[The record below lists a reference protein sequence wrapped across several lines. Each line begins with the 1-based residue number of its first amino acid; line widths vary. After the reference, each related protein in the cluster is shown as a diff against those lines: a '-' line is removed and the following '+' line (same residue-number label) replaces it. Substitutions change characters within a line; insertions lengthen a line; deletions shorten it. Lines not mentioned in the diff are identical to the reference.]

1 MRVLVAVPL
10 SVYSGYGN
18 DGIGLIMALLR
29 KGIDVRVR
37 PTHVDPP
44 LPKEIAHLLTQEL
57 EPPFDLYLNHVDPLQ
72 LKQTDH
78 NAEHATM
85 SVGWTMWEMCVDEA
99 TEIFTKRGWLRW
111 DEVEVGDESLAID
124 PDTGLS
130 SWQAITNI
138 YVGPYMFNREL
149 VEIDTWGVSALTTP
163 NHRWLIRNNGGNLR
177 WKTTE
182 TLVTGNHVPRSAPR
196 SDLPVD
202 AKFSDDFVAL
212 VAWTYTEGWL
222 ERGKSIRI
230 GQSSKYP
237 ENVTRIRE
245 ILHRLYGPAVVRNNP
260 QGGRTWSERSRSD
273 GVSVFNLSRQV
284 SQDVLDVCPGKVP
297 SWDFL
302 SHLTQLQLDVF
313 IQHSL
318 WGDGDYEGTTFYQ
331 SLSSVGGRARM
342 DAFVAACLMAGYSV
356 TPVLDRV
363 SQSGPSGA
371 AIRQAQGI
379 AGSVRVQRGK
389 GRWSQ
394 VLSSA
399 SETLETQMY
408 SGRVWCPTLR
418 HGNWLARRNGKVYFT
433 GNTSL
438 SNAEPEHV
446 EAIAEN
452 TKYLDVVFGYDPVS
466 VQALSTVLPVAK
478 LDMLQGGF
486 TPDMWL
492 PPVERDWT
500 GDRFAFC
507 MVGML
512 HDRKDPFTAITAF
525 QELKREKGEAF
536 EGAELHLKTS
546 IPGLH
551 PKLEEWCPK
560 LRIHYASWPQEV
572 LKKFYESQHVLLAPS
587 HGEGK
592 NVPALEMMTTGGA
605 VIATN
610 FGGHAQWLNSDYAYP
625 LDFQLGEVNNI
636 PNCLWANASKDHLK
650 ELMWHVY
657 THRDEV
663 REKAHRA
670 QTAIPEMCSWD
681 AVVDRLMV
689 TLGKRGDKGEK
700 VYAAYRSLTGGRG

>member
-85 SVGWTMWEMCVDEA
+85 SVGWTMWEM
-99 TEIFTKRGWLRW
+99 T
-111 DEVEVGDESLAID
+111 SLA
-124 PDTGLS
+124 
-130 SWQAITNI
+130 
-138 YVGPYMFNREL
+138 
-149 VEIDTWGVSALTTP
+149 
-163 NHRWLIRNNGGNLR
+163 
-177 WKTTE
+177 
-182 TLVTGNHVPRSAPR
+182 
-196 SDLPVD
+196 
-202 AKFSDDFVAL
+202 
-212 VAWTYTEGWL
+212 
-222 ERGKSIRI
+222 
-230 GQSSKYP
+230 
-237 ENVTRIRE
+237 
-245 ILHRLYGPAVVRNNP
+245 
-260 QGGRTWSERSRSD
+260 
-273 GVSVFNLSRQV
+273 
-284 SQDVLDVCPGKVP
+284 
-297 SWDFL
+297 
-302 SHLTQLQLDVF
+302 
-313 IQHSL
+313 
-318 WGDGDYEGTTFYQ
+318 
-331 SLSSVGGRARM
+331 
-342 DAFVAACLMAGYSV
+342 
-356 TPVLDRV
+356 
-363 SQSGPSGA
+363 
-371 AIRQAQGI
+371 
-379 AGSVRVQRGK
+379 
-389 GRWSQ
+389 
-394 VLSSA
+394 
-399 SETLETQMY
+399 
-408 SGRVWCPTLR
+408 
-418 HGNWLARRNGKVYFT
+418 
-433 GNTSL
+433 
-438 SNAEPEHV
+438 NAEPEDV
-446 EAIAEN
+446 ANIPEN
-452 TKYLDVVFGYDPVS
+452 TEPFDLVLGYDPVS
-466 VQALSTVLPVAK
+466 VQALSTVLPVEK
-478 LDMLQGGF
+478 LGMLQGGF
-486 TPDMWL
+486 TPDIWK

-500 GDRFAFC
+500 GDRFGFC